1 MTLKGSVPCLMSQR
15 FILISF
21 VSEWVICVMSL
32 LVLSNK
38 VKMKICNI
46 IIFLIFH
53 MSIINLV
60 SYTNGRTYIVT
71 KSKIKVLRRIYF
83 ATRRHEIRWRWRK
96 FYNEELRNFCSSSKL
111 SVWLNQEYHVDSTCS
126 TREGLKKYMQNFS
139 RKNLTERYHLVHPDV
154 DWK

>member
-1 MTLKGSVPCLMSQR
+1 
-15 FILISF
+15 
-21 VSEWVICVMSL
+21 MSL

-83 ATRRHEIRWRWRK
+83 ATRRHEIR
-96 FYNEELRNFCSSSKL
+96 
-111 SVWLNQEYHVDSTCS
+111 
-126 TREGLKKYMQNFS
+126 
-139 RKNLTERYHLVHPDV
+139 
-154 DWK
+154 